1 MSDARDAAGW
11 CGFSGEPDRIAG
23 AEPDFERPLTFADRE
38 QRQRP
43 HIFRPVV
50 AANDAAE
57 EPPGEAAWQAGL
69 PEMSGYRVL
78 LPRSAATSCLVRR
91 TSSEKVL
98 RRHSIASAGRNPR
111 TCRSPD
117 P

>member
-98 RRHSIASAGRNPR
+98 RRHS
-111 TCRSPD
+111 
-117 P
+117 